1 MLSRRKWLESMGLG
15 GAAVGLSVIGVRAD
29 DGDPDNPGFNSR
41 ISKIPPSLTDV
52 ASATLD
58 NGKVIQPARELP
70 VFQTVD
76 VVVVGGGPAGWGAAM
91 GAARTGAKVAL
102 VERDSGLGGLWTNGG
117 VLVVIGTGV
126 RENNRFKMVTR
137 GVCSELLTRLQ
148 QLGDQA
154 IIPSYKEGDNYQ
166 PTTDPEATKMM
177 MDQMLI
183 EAKVDVFFHALGVDV
198 IQVGN
203 AVKGVIFESKEGRKA
218 ILAKTVV
225 DASGDGDVY
234 FQAGETYQQIT
245 HGMGFVFRTGN
256 SDHLP
261 KQGKIRRGSV
271 EPVKAARWHNNLG
284 PKGNGLDVRELSK
297 IEMEHRKMAW
307 DAVEKMRK
315 TEGCSDAFMMQT
327 CPLVGVRATRLLDG
341 VAQVSKKTAVALTKF
356 NDVVAVSGHDG
367 LRLPEFQIPYGALL
381 PKKIDNL
388 LVAGRCISTSPDIVD
403 RVRLIPV
410 CAVTGHAAGVA
421 SALAA
426 KQGVTPRE
434 VPVSEI
440 QKVLKEQGAY
450 LG

>member
-1 MLSRRKWLESMGLG
+1 MLSRRKWLESLGFG

-29 DGDPDNPGFNSR
+29 EGDPDYAGFNSK
-41 ISKIPPSLTDV
+41 ISKIPPSVTDV

-58 NGKVIQPARELP
+58 KGKVVQPARELP

-76 VVVVGGGPAGWGAAM
+76 VVIVGGGPAGWGAAM

-117 VLVVIGTGV
+117 VLIVIGTGV

-137 GVCSELLTRLQ
+137 GLCSELLNRLQ
-148 QLGDQA
+148 ALGDHTITPRYA
-154 IIPSYKEGDNYQ
+154 EGETYQ
-166 PTTDPEATKMM
+166 PTTDPEATKML

-183 EAKVDVFFHALGVDV
+183 EAKVDVYFHALGVDV
-198 IQVGN
+198 IQVGKEI
-203 AVKGVIFESKEGRKA
+203 KGVIFESKEGRKA

-256 SDHLP
+256 NDHLP
-261 KQGKIRRGSV
+261 KQAKIRRGSV

-297 IEMEHRKMAW
+297 IEMEHRKIAW

-341 VAQVSKKTAVALTKF
+341 VAQVSKKTATDLTKF

-381 PKKIDNL
+381 PKKMDNL
-388 LVAGRCISTSPDIVD
+388 LVAGRCISTASDIVD

-410 CAVTGHAAGVA
+410 CVVTGHAAGVA

-426 KQGVTPRE
+426 KQGVTPRD

>member
-1 MLSRRKWLESMGLG
+1 MLSRRKWLESLGLG
-15 GAAVGLSVIGVRAD
+15 GAAVGLSALGVRAD
-29 DGDPDNPGFNSR
+29 EGDPDNPVFNSL
-41 ISKIPPSLTDV
+41 ISRIPPSLTDV
-52 ASATLD
+52 ASATIE
-58 NGKVIQPARELP
+58 NGKVIQPARELI
-70 VFQTVD
+70 VFQSVD
-76 VVVVGGGPAGWGAAM
+76 VVVVGGGVAGWGAAL
-91 GAARTGAKVAL
+91 GAARTGAKVAV

-117 VLVVIGTGV
+117 VLLVIGTGV
-126 RENNRFKMVTR
+126 RENNWFKLVTR
-137 GVCSELLTRLQ
+137 GVCSELLNRLE
-148 QLGDQA
+148 QLGDHA
-154 IIPSYKEGDNYQ
+154 IIPRYKEGETYQ

-177 MDQMLI
+177 MDQMMI
-183 EAKVDVFFHALGVDV
+183 EANVDVYFQALGVDV

-203 AVKGVIFESKEGRKA
+203 EVKGVVFESKEGRKA

-256 SDHLP
+256 SDRLP
-261 KQGKIRRGSV
+261 KEAKIRRGLV

-284 PKGNGLDVRELSK
+284 PKANGLDVRELSK
-297 IEMEHRKMAW
+297 IEMEHRKLAW
-307 DAVEKMRK
+307 EAVEKMRK
-315 TEGCSDAFMMQT
+315 TEGCSEVFMMQT
-327 CPLVGVRATRLLDG
+327 CPMVGVRATRLLDG
-341 VAQVSKKTAVALTKF
+341 VAQVSKKTATELTKYD
-356 NDVVAVSGHDG
+356 DVVAVSGDDG

-381 PKKIDNL
+381 PKKVDNL
-388 LVAGRCISTSPDIVD
+388 LVAGRCISSAPDIVD

>member
-1 MLSRRKWLESMGLG
+1 MLSRRKWLESLGLG
-15 GAAVGLSVIGVRAD
+15 GAAVGLSAIGVRAD
-29 DGDPDNPGFNSR
+29 GGDPEYAGFNSR

-52 ASATLD
+52 PSATLD

-70 VFQTVD
+70 VFQMVD

-102 VERDSGLGGLWTNGG
+102 VERDSSLGGLWTNGG
-117 VLVVIGTGV
+117 VLLVIGTGV

-137 GVCSELLTRLQ
+137 GMCLELLNRLQ
-148 QLGDQA
+148 QLSDHSITPRYA
-154 IIPSYKEGDNYQ
+154 EGETYQ
-166 PTTDPEATKMM
+166 PTTDPEATKML

-183 EAKVDVFFHALGVDV
+183 EAKVDVYFHALGVDV

-203 AVKGVIFESKEGRKA
+203 AIKGVVFESKEGRKA

-245 HGMGFVFRTGN
+245 HGMGFVYRVGN

-261 KQGKIRRGSV
+261 KQAKVSRGAV

-297 IEMEHRKMAW
+297 IEMEHRKIAW

-341 VAQVSKKTAVALTKF
+341 VAQVSKKTAADLTKF

>member
-1 MLSRRKWLESMGLG
+1 M
-15 GAAVGLSVIGVRAD
+15 
-29 DGDPDNPGFNSR
+29 
-41 ISKIPPSLTDV
+41 
-52 ASATLD
+52 
-58 NGKVIQPARELP
+58 
-70 VFQTVD
+70 
-76 VVVVGGGPAGWGAAM
+76 
-91 GAARTGAKVAL
+91 
-102 VERDSGLGGLWTNGG
+102 
-117 VLVVIGTGV
+117 
-126 RENNRFKMVTR
+126 
-137 GVCSELLTRLQ
+137 ELLTRLQ

-154 IIPSYKEGDNYQ
+154 IIPQYKEGENYQ
-166 PTTDPEATKMM
+166 PTTDPEATKMI

-183 EAKVDVFFHALGVDV
+183 EAKVDVYFHALGVDV

-203 AVKGVIFESKEGRKA
+203 VVKGVIFESKEGRKA
-218 ILAKTVV
+218 ILSKTVV

-261 KQGKIRRGSV
+261 KQAKVSRGSV

-307 DAVEKMRK
+307 DAVEKIRK

-341 VAQVSKKTAVALTKF
+341 VAQVSKKTAADLTKF
-356 NDVVAVSGHDG
+356 SDVVAVSGHDG
-367 LRLPEFQIPYGALL
+367 MRLPEFQIPYGALL
-381 PKKIDNL
+381 PKKVDNL
-388 LVAGRCISTSPDIVD
+388 LVAGRCISTASDIID

-426 KQGVTPRE
+426 KQGITPRE